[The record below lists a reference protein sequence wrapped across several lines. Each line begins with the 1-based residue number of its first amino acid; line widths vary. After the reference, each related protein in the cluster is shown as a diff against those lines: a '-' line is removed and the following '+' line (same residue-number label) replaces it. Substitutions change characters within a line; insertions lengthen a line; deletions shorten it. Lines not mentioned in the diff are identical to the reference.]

1 MNTDSSRAFF
11 NLYPDVDPTK
21 GIPLTGGERLAI
33 TIAAAVLSFGFVI
46 EDITVGGI
54 GLGLLLFATIYP
66 SQKTA
71 RRIRTEA
78 KERFPHE
85 DWIEYRILRKIN
97 LDLYIPLFWAA
108 IIGVNCAA
116 FWYLYGRFGM
126 PAAVGATAL
135 TALLV
140 WLMPGM
146 NPMWFRHGKA
156 SQNTP
161 TSYPQSGFVPKE
173 TDTVVLPRIFD

>member
-116 FWYLYGRFGM
+116 F
-126 PAAVGATAL
+126 
-135 TALLV
+135 
-140 WLMPGM
+140 
-146 NPMWFRHGKA
+146 
-156 SQNTP
+156 
-161 TSYPQSGFVPKE
+161 
-173 TDTVVLPRIFD
+173 